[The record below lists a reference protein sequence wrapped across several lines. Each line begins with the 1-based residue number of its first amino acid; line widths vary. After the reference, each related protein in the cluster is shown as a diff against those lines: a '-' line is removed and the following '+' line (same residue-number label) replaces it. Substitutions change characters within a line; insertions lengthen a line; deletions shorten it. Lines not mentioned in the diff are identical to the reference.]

1 VSREGAREQQNL
13 WGEVELFA
21 GTGAASSMV
30 LLHHGH
36 CLCVHSL
43 QHRTR
48 YVQNSASSLKCRSDE
63 WEIVTHQGL
72 EVERALR
79 RDLLARL
86 KNDRDR
92 ESSVSVKRG
101 RTGRRG
107 RRPAVGTYLEE
118 VGVGGDGEEGGVGGE
133 VVALEL
139 VHQVRHLRW
148 RRREGRC
155 GGIGHGGR
163 ISLAGGEGY
172 GQLIG

>member
-1 VSREGAREQQNL
+1 
-13 WGEVELFA
+13 
-21 GTGAASSMV
+21 MV

-36 CLCVHSL
+36 RLCVHRL

-48 YVQNSASSLKCRSDE
+48 SVQNSVSSLTCRSEE
-63 WEIVTHQGL
+63 WAIVTHQGL

-86 KNDRDR
+86 KNGRDS

-118 VGVGGDGEEGGVGGE
+118 VGVGGVGEEGRVGGE

-139 VHQVRHLRW
+139 VHQVRHLR
-148 RRREGRC
+148 RRRRVGRC
-155 GGIGHGGR
+155 GGLGHDGGPL
-163 ISLAGGEGY
+163 SPAGGEGY